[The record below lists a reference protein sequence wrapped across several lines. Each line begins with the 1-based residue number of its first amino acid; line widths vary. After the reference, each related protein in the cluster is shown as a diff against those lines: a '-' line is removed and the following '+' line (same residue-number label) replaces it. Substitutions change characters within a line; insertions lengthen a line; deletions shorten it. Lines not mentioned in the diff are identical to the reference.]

1 MVIREI
7 AGRIKAR
14 IAAEVSPVIKVSIG
28 VGPNSYLAK
37 TPSKMRK
44 PDGLFFVAH
53 ADLPD
58 VLHDLKLR
66 DLNGIAGGMEARLH
80 AAGSPLRTIAWSSAN
95 RTVIGFIG
103 FECSCGEA
111 KGFDH

>member
-1 MVIREI
+1 VVIREI

-28 VGPNSYLAK
+28 VGPNCYLAK

-53 ADLPD
+53 SDLPD

-66 DLNGIAGGMEARLH
+66 DLNGIAAGMEARLH
-80 AAGSPLRTIAWSSAN
+80 AAGIHTVTRARRWS
-95 RTVIGFIG
+95 
-103 FECSCGEA
+103 
-111 KGFDH
+111 KWP